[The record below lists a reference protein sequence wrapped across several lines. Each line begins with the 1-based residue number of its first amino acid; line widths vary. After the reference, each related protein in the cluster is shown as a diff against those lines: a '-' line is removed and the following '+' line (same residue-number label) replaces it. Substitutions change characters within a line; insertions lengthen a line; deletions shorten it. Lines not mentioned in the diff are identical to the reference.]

1 MSFLDD
7 VVTLSITLNSSA
19 PTKAGFGRAM
29 LAGYHTHWGAGV
41 LYRLYKQPDEMLV
54 DGFTASDMLYKYAVA
69 YKSQSP
75 CPKDFYIGKLTV
87 AATQIIDITP
97 VIADAAAI
105 NTYTGTV
112 GGKAWTFASDVT
124 PTLAEVCTGIASAI
138 SAAAGG
144 ATATGASGTKVV
156 STTTAAGAVLEY
168 TFATNNMS
176 VKDQTADAGT
186 PIATQLATLR
196 TAVSDWYGLACVHE
210 GGETVTNAVSVW
222 TETQR
227 ILHVACSADSGI
239 IDVPTVSMTDLGSD
253 LKGFAY
259 FRTGLF
265 YHQDIGARLHVA
277 MMANRFVAIAGSDT
291 WAHKRVRGVTTTPLT
306 TAQAAAAKGKNV
318 NVYVSLANNG
328 DLLWGTVASGEYF
341 DQLRGIDALYARVQ
355 EAYITLFQANEK
367 IPFTATGRGMMVSTL
382 EGVLH
387 TFAREP
393 INFLVDDETLFV
405 TAPEVS
411 EVDASDKAARK
422 YPDVQGNATLQGA
435 VHMVEIAITLDI

>member
-29 LAGYHTHWGAGV
+29 FAGYHTHWGAGV
-41 LYRLYKQPDEMLV
+41 LYKLYKQPDEMLL
-54 DGFTASDMLYKYAVA
+54 DGFTSNDMLYKYAQA
-69 YKSQSP
+69 YKSQTPS
-75 CPKDFYIGKLTV
+75 PKDFYIGKLTV
-87 AATQIIDITP
+87 APTQIIDFTP

-105 NTYTGTV
+105 NTFAGTV
-112 GGKAWTFASDVT
+112 GTKSWTFSSDAT
-124 PTLAEVCTGIASAI
+124 PTLAEVCTGIASAMT
-138 SAAAGG
+138 AAAGG

-156 STTTAAGAVLEY
+156 STTTVAGAVLEY
-168 TFATNNMS
+168 TITAGS
-176 VKDQTADAGT
+176 ISIKDQTADAST

-210 GGETVTNAVSVW
+210 GGETVTNLVSVW

-227 ILHVACSADSGI
+227 ILHVVCSADSGI
-239 IDVPTVSMTDLGSD
+239 IDVPTVSTTDLASD
-253 LKGFAY
+253 LHGLAY

-265 YHQDIGARLHVA
+265 YHQDVGSRLHVA
-277 MMANRFVAIAGSDT
+277 MMSNRFTAVAGSDT
-291 WAHKRVRGVTTTPLT
+291 WAHKRVRGVATSPLT
-306 TAQAAAAKGKNV
+306 TAQANAAEGKKCNI
-318 NVYVSLANNG
+318 YVTLAGNG

-341 DQLRGIDALYARVQ
+341 DQVRGIDALYARTQ
-355 EAYITLFQANEK
+355 EAFITLFQANEK
-367 IPFTATGRGMMVSTL
+367 VPFTTTGRGLMISTL
-382 EGVLH
+382 ENVLRA
-387 TFAREP
+387 FAREP

-422 YPDVQGNATLQGA
+422 YPNVRANATLQGA
-435 VHMVEIAITLDI
+435 VHMVNIAITLDI